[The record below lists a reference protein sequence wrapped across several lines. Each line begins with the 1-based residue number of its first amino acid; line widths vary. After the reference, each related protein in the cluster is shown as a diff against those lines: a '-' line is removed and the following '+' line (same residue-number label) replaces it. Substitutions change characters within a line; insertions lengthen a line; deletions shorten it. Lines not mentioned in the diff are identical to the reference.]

1 MTHHPEIEPLPGH
14 LEQSLQ
20 ALGGVK
26 APAELA
32 DRVAL
37 MRLGSEQAP
46 AELWARVAPVVQAES
61 RPILPFRRIGR
72 IAAAAAVV
80 LAVIIGMNMGDDS
93 ADQPGL
99 DYAAYAAQRA
109 EIRAQYLLFEVQPEE
124 LSGVARGLAGSL
136 GGALKDGGS
145 L

>member
-1 MTHHPEIEPLPGH
+1 MTHHPEIEPLPEL

-37 MRLGSEQAP
+37 ARLGGVQAP
-46 AELWARVAPVVQAES
+46 VELWARVEPRVKAVS
-61 RPILPFRRIGR
+61 RPILAFRLLGR

-80 LAVIIGMNMGDDS
+80 LVVMIGMKMNTG
-93 ADQPGL
+93 QPNEPAINL
-99 DYAAYAAQRA
+99 AAYAAQRA
-109 EIRAQYLLFEVQPEE
+109 EVRSHYLLFEMQPAEM
-124 LSGVARGLAGSL
+124 SGVARGLSSGLGGSL
-136 GGALKDGGS
+136 KEGGAL
-145 L
+145 